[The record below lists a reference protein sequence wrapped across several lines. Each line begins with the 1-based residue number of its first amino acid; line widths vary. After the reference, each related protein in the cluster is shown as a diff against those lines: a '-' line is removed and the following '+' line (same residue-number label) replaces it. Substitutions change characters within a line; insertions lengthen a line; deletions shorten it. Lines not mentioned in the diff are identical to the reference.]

1 MQPLPLPPSVIK
13 MAANFHFVPRS
24 VNYKPS
30 KTKKISKGKLRNI
43 QSASTDIRGSTSSIL
58 EGNCN
63 KSFAESVGE
72 TSVDRTLNVIS
83 SPESDGESDEDSS
96 DIVYFSKNQRWPEE
110 GEPVCVVCGRYGEFI
125 CDQTEADVCS
135 KECKAK
141 NLQLRKTGK
150 KQVQEESKTLGSA
163 DGRSTGPSYS
173 KTITENNRKP
183 TLSEC
188 KSFAPQ
194 ENETFEYTVH
204 PQIAS
209 LSEKQIHELR
219 SRMEISVR
227 GDNVERPILEFSHC
241 GVCEQLSRNLKTCG
255 YVTPTPVQMQ
265 VISVALTGRDLLAC
279 AQTGS
284 GKTAAFL
291 LPMITRIHYKIGK

>member
-1 MQPLPLPPSVIK
+1 

-30 KTKKISKGKLRNI
+30 KTKKISKGKLRNV

-72 TSVDRTLNVIS
+72 TSVDGTLNVIS

-150 KQVQEESKTLGSA
+150 KQIQEESKTLGSA

-194 ENETFEYTVH
+194 ENVTFEYTVH

-227 GDNVERPILEFSHC
+227 GLNVERPILEFSHC
-241 GVCEQLSRNLKTCG
+241 GFCEQLSRNLKTCG

-265 VISVALTGRDLLAC
+265 VISVALTRRDLLAC

-291 LPMITRIHYKIGK
+291 LPMITRLHYKIGK